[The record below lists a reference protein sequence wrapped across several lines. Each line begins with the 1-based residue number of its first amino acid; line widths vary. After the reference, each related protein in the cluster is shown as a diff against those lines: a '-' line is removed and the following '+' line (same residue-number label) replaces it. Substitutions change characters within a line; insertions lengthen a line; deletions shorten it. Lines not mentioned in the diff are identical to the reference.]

1 MQRVPF
7 FLSTRSAENENRSQ
21 LRRHG
26 TARGRYPTQPT
37 PTLRTPPGG
46 ARKASRT
53 RIISEQK
60 FSVRA
65 NGRRKR
71 PNAANSRRPKLKGT
85 GIWDKI
91 ASVRCQSLP
100 RVLYFLRGEN
110 RPQCTLNI
118 AAFVM
123 TMFGIFNA
131 GSTIVTTDKIGIK
144 SKNIQTV
151 EDVDPSLA
159 NDIKDLQ

>member
-1 MQRVPF
+1 MNINQMLEVFQAGKSVANPEAWKKHTVTVNTLLVLISGSLAILHYF
-7 FLSTRSAENENRSQ
+7 DCSFCHFDL
-21 LRRHG
+21 
-26 TARGRYPTQPT
+26 T
-37 PTLRTPPGG
+37 P
-46 ARKASRT
+46 
-53 RIISEQK
+53 EQ
-60 FSVRA
+60 
-65 NGRRKR
+65 
-71 PNAANSRRPKLKGT
+71 
-85 GIWDKI
+85 
-91 ASVRCQSLP
+91 QM
-100 RVLYFLRGEN
+100 
-110 RPQCTLNI
+110 NI